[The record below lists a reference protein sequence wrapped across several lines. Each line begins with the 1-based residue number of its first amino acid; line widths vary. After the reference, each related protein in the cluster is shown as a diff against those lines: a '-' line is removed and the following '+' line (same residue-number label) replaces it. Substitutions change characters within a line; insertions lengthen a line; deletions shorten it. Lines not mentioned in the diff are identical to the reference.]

1 MGGIADEHV
10 EWAVVNR
17 LKAMLDVPPRTK
29 FNVTQSFALFGAIL
43 LWTKQRAWV
52 PDHALFDPADRAARA
67 VRIAFEADS
76 IFDAP
81 WLLSRN
87 RPQLAGIHQEGGPR
101 PENLRVNADFE
112 DMTAAEFLRWLRDAL
127 AHGDGRTIK
136 PIHKPKR
143 NGRSLLTGFEIRATA
158 RGDRERLLTLYHADM
173 KRIGTVLAHKFCK
186 ALSGGDRY
194 FEEEAGTRLIEE
206 AA

>member
-17 LKAMLDVPPRTK
+17 LKAMLDVPPKTK
-29 FNVTQSFALFGAIL
+29 FNVTQSFALFSAIL

-52 PDHALFDPADRAARA
+52 PDHAPFHPADRAARA
-67 VRIAFEADS
+67 VRNALETSS

-87 RPQLAGIHQEGGPR
+87 QPPLAGIHQEGDLR
-101 PENLRVNADFE
+101 PENPGVNADFE
-112 DMTAAEFLRWLRDAL
+112 KMTAAEFLKWLRDAL
-127 AHGDGRTIK
+127 AHGDGRTIR
-136 PIHKPKR
+136 PIHKLKR
-143 NGRSLLTGFEIRATA
+143 DGRSLLAGFAIRATA

-173 KRIGTVLAHKFCK
+173 RRIGAVLADHFCK

-194 FEEEAGTRLIEE
+194 FQEEVGMRLIEE

>member
-29 FNVTQSFALFGAIL
+29 FNVTQSFALFSAIL

-52 PDHALFDPADRAARA
+52 PDHALFQPADRAARA
-67 VRIAFEADS
+67 VRNALEAS
-76 IFDAP
+76 TIFDAP

-87 RPQLAGIHQEGGPR
+87 QPQLAGIHQEGDLRREPT
-101 PENLRVNADFE
+101 RVNADFE
-112 DMTAAEFLRWLRDAL
+112 EMTAAEFLKWLRDAL
-127 AHGDGRTIK
+127 AHGDGRTIR
-136 PIHKPKR
+136 PIHKLKR
-143 NGRSLLTGFEIRATA
+143 CGNSLLAGFQIRATA
-158 RGDRERLLTLYHADM
+158 RGDRERLLTLYHAD
-173 KRIGTVLAHKFCK
+173 IGTVLADHFCR
-186 ALSGGDRY
+186 ALSGDDRY
-194 FEEEAGTRLIEE
+194 FEEEAGTRLIED